1 VVCRKPCSRSGGRG
15 HSSGLAKCGH
25 GCQPLHGTDRWCKS
39 GARLWGTH
47 FTRTVVGAYVMSPTL
62 PVSHILRTVFSL
74 MPPVRPIPWML
85 GWYGWASDFSDTSDS
100 SRAPVHNEPAS
111 TKNSSR
117 KHEKCVRLMLG
128 LSVEAQCLLDS
139 FPNETGTLSPLLQ
152 MPLYCPRSFS
162 GTATYR

>member
-1 VVCRKPCSRSGGRG
+1 MQQSRAHAPVGGGIQADWLSVAMGVSHFMER
-15 HSSGLAKCGH
+15 
-25 GCQPLHGTDRWCKS
+25 TDGVNQVHVY
-39 GARLWGTH
+39 GAPY

>member
-1 VVCRKPCSRSGGRG
+1 MDNMIFTSEVCGVVLIAPFDKISRPPCSTIRFIVFLSLFFRCFSPFSFY
-15 HSSGLAKCGH
+15 H
-25 GCQPLHGTDRWCKS
+25 
-39 GARLWGTH
+39 
-47 FTRTVVGAYVMSPTL
+47 RTFSLTTL

-139 FPNETGTLSPLLQ
+139 FPNETCTLSPLLQ